1 MIGKKKE
8 AHVRRPSG
16 KVNKSKPLALP
27 KSAKAIES
35 ASKAREGALKA
46 LPILCSHYT
55 VIVQFVKS

>member
-46 LPILCSHYT
+46 LPKPAKAH
-55 VIVQFVKS
+55 